1 MLPCSKSNIIHNLF
15 RKTISYFVSFDFRST
30 LFDKTIPLS
39 QESEM
44 SKASKASLLPKPPK
58 GYHNEDKFVSP
69 IFRTQKTPNHTRDET
84 EMSAIDEGNEEDE
97 TMLESS
103 QFDVPQSSKGKKK
116 TKECVLS
123 LSPSGL
129 DQIDSNIQM
138 DELADQTSTLDIT
151 QSSSA
156 KKRKTYVGNTPANKK
171 GNSTNPNASGQ
182 LKKRNTTSNT
192 PGKIKKRSPLKV
204 TLKKKSKVGSKQTK
218 RFNI

>member
-1 MLPCSKSNIIHNLF
+1 MLKNSSHPVANEICQSVKNAVKALKDGFLKELHVVFYPGPESNEI
-15 RKTISYFVSFDFRST
+15 V
-30 LFDKTIPLS
+30 
-39 QESEM
+39 EM
-44 SKASKASLLPKPPK
+44 YKFLL
-58 GYHNEDKFVSP
+58 E
-69 IFRTQKTPNHTRDET
+69 
-84 EMSAIDEGNEEDE
+84 
-97 TMLESS
+97 
-103 QFDVPQSSKGKKK
+103 KKK

-123 LSPSGL
+123 LSASGL
-129 DQIDSNIQM
+129 DQIVSNIQM

-171 GNSTNPNASGQ
+171 GNSTKPNASGQ